1 MTAEKLFAL
10 VKLVPEGRVTTYGA
24 LARAL
29 GCPRGARQ
37 VGRLL
42 HTNRTP
48 IVVPCHRVVFRD
60 GSLSSA
66 FAHGGENIQ
75 REWLERE
82 GVPFNG
88 DRVDISACFFG
99 DFPS

>member
-1 MTAEKLFAL
+1 MKAEELFAL
-10 VKLVPEGRVTTYGA
+10 VKKIPAGKVTTYGA

-29 GCPRGARQ
+29 GSPRGARQ

-75 REWLERE
+75 RDWLERE
-82 GVPFNG
+82 GVPFAG

>member
-1 MTAEKLFAL
+1 MTAAELFAL
-10 VKLVPEGRVTTYGA
+10 VKLVPAGRVTTYGA

-75 REWLERE
+75 RDWLKKE